1 MKAALIDRYGGNDV
15 VRLADVDAPT
25 PGATDVLIRVHAAS
39 VNPVDIK
46 TREGKLK
53 TLFKYRFPL
62 VLGNDL
68 SGVVVDVG
76 SRVTRF
82 KKGDAVYARVD
93 KDRIGTFAEFAAV
106 RDGAVAFKPGNV
118 TFEAAASLPLVALTA
133 WQALVEIGKLG
144 PGQRVLIHA
153 GSGGVG
159 SVAIQLARH
168 LGATV
173 FTTVGKRNV
182 ALVKRLGADVAIDY
196 RSERFEDVATA
207 CDVVL
212 DSAGGDTLVRC
223 FECVKPGGVVVSINS
238 SAPSPAFAR
247 SWGLNPL
254 IVFAIGLLS
263 RKTLAAARKHKARYE
278 YFFVNADGEQ
288 LRTIA
293 GLVESGAITP
303 LVDKVFTLD
312 EVRDALAYSESGR
325 ATGKVVIKVL

>member
-1 MKAALIDRYGGNDV
+1 MKAALIERYGSNDA
-15 VRLADVDAPT
+15 VRVADIDVPT
-25 PGATDVLIRVHAAS
+25 LVATDLLVRVHAAS

-53 TLFKYRFPL
+53 ILLKYRFPL

-68 SGVVVDVG
+68 SGVVSDVG
-76 SRVTRF
+76 PAVTRF

-93 KDRIGTFAEFAAV
+93 KNRIGTFAEFAAV
-106 RDGAVAFKPGNV
+106 REGAAALKPTNV
-118 TFEAAASLPLVALTA
+118 TFEEAASLPLVALTA
-133 WQALVEIGKLG
+133 WQALVEIGRLG
-144 PGQRVLIHA
+144 ANQRVLIHA

-182 ALVKRLGADVAIDY
+182 DLVKRLGANVAIDY
-196 RSERFEDVATA
+196 RSERFEDVARD

-212 DSAGGDTLVRC
+212 DNAGGDTLVRC

-238 SAPSPAFAR
+238 STPSPAFAR
-247 SWGLNPL
+247 SWGLNPI
-254 IVFAIGLLS
+254 IVFAIRVLS
-263 RKTLAAARKHKARYE
+263 RKALAAARKHNARYE
-278 YFFVNADGEQ
+278 YFFVHADGEQ
-288 LRTIA
+288 LRRIA
-293 GLVESGAITP
+293 ELVESGAITP
-303 LVDKVFTLD
+303 LVDKVFRLD

-325 ATGKVVIKVL
+325 ATGKVVIKVV